1 MENKVV
7 LFNTLTRK
15 VENLIP
21 NVEGK
26 INMYT
31 CGPTVYHFAHIG
43 NLRTYT
49 MEDVLEKYLR
59 YIGNEVTRVM
69 NITDVGHLSSDG
81 DTGEDK
87 MLKGAKR
94 EHKTVLEIAQYYT
107 DAFFADC
114 DKLHIKR
121 PEHIEPA
128 TNCIPEFIAMIEA
141 LLEKGYA
148 YEAGGN
154 IYFDTS
160 KLEKYYIFNDFKE
173 EDLEVGVRDSVEADE
188 NKKNKA
194 DFVLWFTKSKF
205 DDQELKWNSPWG
217 IGYPGWHIECSC
229 IASKFLGEYL
239 DIHCGGIDNA
249 FPHHTNEIAQSEA
262 TFGHEWC
269 KYWFHVHHLNTNSG
283 KMSKSKGEF
292 LTVSLLESKG
302 YDPLVYRFFCMQ
314 SHYRKNLVFSW
325 ENLDNAKIA
334 YNKLVARVAELK
346 AEGEIDETVFNE
358 GKKRFTDALDNDLN
372 TSLAVTALYDVF
384 KLKTNDRTKL
394 ALVESFETVLDL
406 GLLAAA
412 AKINEQKAKEAAEE
426 NAGVDPELL
435 AYINE
440 RIAARVAAKKAKNF
454 AEADAI
460 RQELLDKG
468 ITLLDTREGTKFSIN

>member
-1 MENKVV
+1 MLLYNSLTKTKEEFIPRVAGKVS
-7 LFNTLTRK
+7 
-15 VENLIP
+15 
-21 NVEGK
+21 
-26 INMYT
+26 MYT

-59 YIGNEVTRVM
+59 YIGNDVKRVM

-94 EHKTVLEIAQYYT
+94 ENKTVLEIAKFYT
-107 DAFFADC
+107 DAFFSDC

-121 PEHIEPA
+121 PEYIEPA
-128 TNCIPEFIAMIEA
+128 TNCISEFIEMIET
-141 LLEKGYA
+141 LLKKGYA

-160 KLEKYYIFNDFKE
+160 KLEKYYVFNDFKE
-173 EDLEVGVRDSVEADE
+173 EDLDVGVREGVEEDS
-188 NKKNKA
+188 NKRNKA

-205 DDQELKWNSPWG
+205 EDQELKWDSPWG

-229 IASKFLGEYL
+229 IAAKHLGEYL

-262 TFGHEWC
+262 TYGHEWC
-269 KYWFHVHHLNTNSG
+269 KWWFHVHHLNTNSG

-292 LTVSLLESKG
+292 LTVSLLEEKG

-325 ENLDNAKIA
+325 ENLDNAKTA
-334 YNKLVARVAELK
+334 YGKLVARVAALK
-346 AEGEIDETVFNE
+346 GNENDVIDEAAFAE
-358 GKKRFTDALDNDLN
+358 GKKKFTDALDNDLN
-372 TSLAVTALYDVF
+372 TSLAVTALYDVL
-384 KLKTNDRTKL
+384 KLGTNDKTKL
-394 ALVESFETVLDL
+394 ALIADFEEVLDL
-406 GLLAAA
+406 GIIAAA
-412 AKINEQKAKEAAEE
+412 DRLRLE
-426 NAGVDPELL
+426 NGKNDSEGTNADPELL

-440 RIAARVAAKKAKNF
+440 KIEARKAAKKAKNF

-460 RQELLDKG
+460 RDELLAKG
-468 ITLLDTREGTKFSIN
+468 ITLLDTREGTKFTIA

>member
-1 MENKVV
+1 MLLYNSA
-7 LFNTLTRK
+7 TRK
-15 VENLIP
+15 REEFVPRE
-21 NVEGK
+21 EGK
-26 INMYT
+26 VTMYT

-59 YIGNEVTRVM
+59 YLGNDVKRVM

-94 EHKTVLEIAQYYT
+94 EHKTVLEIAKYYT

-114 DKLHIKR
+114 EKLHIDK
-121 PEHIEPA
+121 PKYIEPA

-160 KLEKYYIFNDFKE
+160 KLEKYYVFNDFNE
-173 EDLEVGVRDSVEADE
+173 EDLEVGVRDTVEADT

-229 IASKFLGEYL
+229 IASKHLGEYL

-292 LTVSLLESKG
+292 LTVSLLEEKG

-334 YNKLVARVAELK
+334 YNKLVAKVADLDNNG
-346 AEGEIDETVFNE
+346 AEALDESAFAE

-384 KLKTNDRTKL
+384 KLKTNDKTKL
-394 ALVESFETVLDL
+394 ALVESFEQVLDL
-406 GLLAAA
+406 GLMSEAD
-412 AKINEQKAKEAAEE
+412 KIRAEKERQKAEE

-440 RIAARVAAKKAKNF
+440 RIEARKNAKKNKNF

-460 RQELLDKG
+460 RDELLAKG
-468 ITLLDTREGTKFSIN
+468 ITILDTREGTKFTVNQ

>member
-1 MENKVV
+1 MLLYNSA
-7 LFNTLTRK
+7 TRNR
-15 VENLIP
+15 EEFIP
-21 NVEGK
+21 REEGK
-26 INMYT
+26 VSMYT
-31 CGPTVYHFAHIG
+31 CGPTVYHYAHIG

-59 YIGNEVTRVM
+59 YLGNDVTRVM

-94 EHKTVLEIAQYYT
+94 EHKTVLEIAKFYT

-121 PEHIEPA
+121 PDVIEPA
-128 TNCIPEFIAMIEA
+128 TNCIPEFISMIEA

-160 KLEKYYIFNDFKE
+160 KLEKYYVFNDFKE
-173 EDLEVGVRDSVEADE
+173 EDLEVGVRDSVEEDE
-188 NKKNKA
+188 NKRNKA

-205 DDQELKWNSPWG
+205 EDQELKWDSPWG

-229 IASKFLGEYL
+229 IASKHLGEYL

-262 TFGHEWC
+262 TYGHEWC
-269 KYWFHVHHLNTNSG
+269 KYWVHVHHLNTNSG

-292 LTVSLLESKG
+292 LTVSLLEEKG

-334 YNKLVARVAELK
+334 YEKLVARIASLK
-346 AEGEIDETVFNE
+346 PTGAKIDEAAFAE

-384 KLKTNDRTKL
+384 KLRTSDDTKL
-394 ALVESFETVLDL
+394 ALIRDFEQVLSL
-406 GLLAAA
+406 GL
-412 AKINEQKAKEAAEE
+412 IEAAEKL
-426 NAGVDPELL
+426 NAEKAKAEAESTPDVSPELL

-440 RIAARVAAKKAKNF
+440 RIEARRAAKKAKNF

-460 RQELLDKG
+460 RDELLAKG
-468 ITLLDTREGTKFSIN
+468 ITLLDTREGTKFSIS

>member
-1 MENKVV
+1 MYLYNSA
-7 LFNTLTRK
+7 TRK
-15 VENLIP
+15 KEEFIP
-21 NVEGK
+21 GVEGK
-26 INMYT
+26 VSMYT

-94 EHKTVLEIAQYYT
+94 EHKTVLEIAKYYT

-128 TNCIPEFIAMIEA
+128 TNCIPEFISMIEA

-160 KLEKYYIFNDFKE
+160 KLEKYYVFNDFKE

-334 YNKLVARVAELK
+334 YNKLVGRVAELK
-346 AEGEIDETVFNE
+346 ADGEIDETAFAE
-358 GKKRFTDALDNDLN
+358 GKKRFTDALDSDLN

-394 ALVESFETVLDL
+394 ALIESFETVLDL
-406 GLLAAA
+406 GLIAAA
-412 AKINEQKAKEAAEE
+412 ARVSDEKAKASAEE

-435 AYINE
+435 AYIQE
-440 RIAARVAAKKAKNF
+440 RIEARKTAKKAKNF

-460 RQELLDKG
+460 RDELLAKG
-468 ITLLDTREGTKFSIN
+468 ITLLDTREGTKFTIN